1 MNKEV
6 GMFLM
11 HAEFDSEL
19 GYVKSVSNTV
29 NPEASRPVPTDQTF
43 RYQVLEFEILD

>member
-29 NPEASRPVPTDQTF
+29 NPEASRPCSNGSNI
-43 RYQVLEFEILD
+43 QVSSA